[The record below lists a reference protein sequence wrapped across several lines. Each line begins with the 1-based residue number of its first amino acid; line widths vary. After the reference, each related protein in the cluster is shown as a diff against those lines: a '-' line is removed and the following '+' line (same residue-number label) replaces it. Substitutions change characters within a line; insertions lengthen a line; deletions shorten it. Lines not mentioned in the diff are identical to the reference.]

1 MTQSTHA
8 LGLLKGLA
16 GPNVCA
22 ILALFSVASPSVFAR
37 DRAPYR
43 YAQSVEPQ
51 QISAQNQQESIPL
64 ELDRPIERELV
75 GGQRHKY
82 QIALTQGQYMRVEI
96 REKGISVGA
105 TFQLADGTMTYP
117 WAPFGGGQEIKAVA
131 QVAESTGIYRFDVY
145 TVTKAPIGRYEIQL
159 VILRPATETD
169 LALHQARKL
178 FLDYLRIRDQRG
190 WLEARPFLIRSLEI
204 RERVLGPDDL
214 TVATAIGFLANN
226 YDYTGDYASAEPL
239 ALRALKIREN
249 VLGPDHPDLVHDL
262 SQIGVDYQNRGD
274 YLKAEEM
281 QQRAWS
287 ILERAQQTGTPD
299 AAGVLESLA
308 ETHYAR
314 GDYRGAEEYSQRGR
328 VVWEKLLGPDH
339 FHLAPSFTF
348 LGRVAYDALE
358 YSKAEAMFQRALT
371 LSERALGQDHS
382 SVTSYVNDLAMVY
395 CTTGRYAEGEALYR
409 RALAVH
415 EQKAATS
422 YPAARE
428 TLYGLARCFA
438 AQGNS
443 TEAVK
448 FQLRASEIE
457 ERFLAVNLG
466 VGSER
471 EKQAF
476 VASLSSRS
484 SRNISMHTRLASDDP
499 VALHLAVTTV
509 LQRKGRVQDAVSA
522 NLSTLH
528 QRFGVKDQKTLDQ
541 LYELTSKLA
550 NLALNGPQKMPAA
563 EYSEELKT
571 LEDQRERQEEEMNRR
586 TAGFYSRSKPATLAA
601 IEAAIPEN
609 AALIEFAVYRP
620 FDPKVQDNPKAYG
633 EPRYVAYV
641 VRRQGEVQWKE
652 LGQASPVDEA
662 INRLRQALRDPQHRD
677 AKQLARALDEEIMQP
692 LRPLIGDATHLLLS
706 PDGELNL
713 VPFQALVDEQGRY
726 ALERYS
732 ISYLTTGRD
741 LLGMQVARESKSGPL
756 VIADP
761 FFGEAGVS
769 QVAEGDAAKRKLA
782 PSRTTPRS
790 INTGNDLST
799 VYFAPLSGTAL
810 EARTIKSLFPEA
822 QVLTGK
828 QATKAALRRAQAPGL
843 LHIATHGFF
852 LLNPADSATPASP
865 KPERNGTRAISASVK
880 IENPLLR
887 SGLAL
892 AGANLSK
899 SGDND
904 GILTALEASSLNL
917 WGTKLV
923 TLSACDTGVGE
934 VKNGEGVYG
943 LRRAFFLAGTE
954 GLVMSL
960 WPVSDYVT
968 RELMNEY
975 YAGLKEGLGRGEALR
990 QAQLAMLKRKG
1001 RQHPFFWASFIQS
1014 GEWANLDGK
1023 R

>member
-1 MTQSTHA
+1 MKDWPIHRI
-8 LGLLKGLA
+8 GA
-16 GPNVCA
+16 GA
-22 ILALFSVASPSVFAR
+22 ILALVSVASPPALAR
-37 DRAPYR
+37 GRAPHR
-43 YAQSVEPQ
+43 YAQSTETQ
-51 QISAQNQQESIPL
+51 QPSSQNQQESIPL
-64 ELDRPIERELV
+64 ELDKPIERELA

-105 TFQLADGTMTYP
+105 TFQLADGTMAYP
-117 WAPFGGGQEIKAVA
+117 WAPSGGGQEIKAVA
-131 QVAESTGIYRFDVY
+131 QVAESPGIYRFDVY
-145 TVTKAPIGRYEIQL
+145 TVTNAPIGRYEIQL

-169 LALHQARKL
+169 LALHRARKL
-178 FLDYLRIRDQRG
+178 FTDYIRIRNQGG
-190 WLEARPFLIRSLEI
+190 WLEARPLLIRSLEI

-214 TVATAIGFLANN
+214 SVATAIGFLANN

-239 ALRALKIREN
+239 ALRALQIKEK

-262 SQIGVDYQNRGD
+262 SQFGLDYQDRGE
-274 YLKAEEM
+274 YFKAEGM
-281 QQRAWS
+281 LRRAWS

-299 AAGVLESLA
+299 AAGVLEGLA
-308 ETHYAR
+308 KTYYAR
-314 GDYRGAEEYSQRGR
+314 GDYRGAEEYSQRSR
-328 VVWEKLLGPDH
+328 AVWEKLLGPDH

-371 LSERALGQDHS
+371 MSERALGQDHLG
-382 SVTSYVNDLAMVY
+382 VTSYVTDLALVY
-395 CTTGRYAEGEALYR
+395 CTTGRYGEGEALYR

-415 EQKAATS
+415 EQKAALS
-422 YPAARE
+422 NPAARE

-457 ERFLAVNLG
+457 ERYLAVNLA

-476 VASLSSRS
+476 VEGLSSSS
-484 SRNISMHTRLASDDP
+484 SRNISMHTRLAPDDP
-499 VALHLAVTTV
+499 VALRLAVTTV

-522 NLSTLH
+522 NLSTLR
-528 QRFGVKDQKTLDQ
+528 QRFGVEDQKTFDQ
-541 LYELTSKLA
+541 LSELTSKLA

-563 EYSEELKT
+563 EYSEKMKT
-571 LEDQRERQEEEMNRR
+571 LEDQRELLEEEMNRR
-586 TAGFYSRSKPATLAA
+586 TAGFSSRSKPATLAA

-620 FDPKVQDNPKAYG
+620 FDPQAQDNAKAYG

-652 LGQASPVDEA
+652 LGAASPVDEA

-677 AKQLARALDEEIMQP
+677 AKQLARALDERIMQP
-692 LRPLIGDATHLLLS
+692 LRPLIGDATRLLLS

-713 VPFQALVDEQGRY
+713 VPFQALVDEHGRY
-726 ALERYS
+726 ALESYS

-741 LLGMQVARESKSGPL
+741 LLGMHVARESKSGPL
-756 VIADP
+756 VVADP

-769 QVAEGDAAKRKLA
+769 QVAEGDAAKRRLRR
-782 PSRTTPRS
+782 SRTARRS
-790 INTGNDLST
+790 ITAGNDLST
-799 VYFAPLSGTAL
+799 VYFAPLGGTAL

-828 QATKAALRRAQAPGL
+828 QATKAALRGVEAPRL

-852 LLNPADSATPASP
+852 LLDAANSAMAASP
-865 KPERNGTRAISASVK
+865 KPETNGTRAISASVK

-899 SGDND
+899 SGDHD

-954 GLVMSL
+954 SLVMSL

-990 QAQLAMLKRKG
+990 QSQLAMLKRKG
-1001 RQHPFFWASFIQS
+1001 LQHPFYWASFIQS
-1014 GEWANLDGK
+1014 GEWANLHGK

>member
-1 MTQSTHA
+1 MTQSTHP
-8 LGLLKGLA
+8 LCLLNCLA
-16 GPNVCA
+16 AANVCA
-22 ILALFSVASPSVFAR
+22 ITALFGVASPAVLAR
-37 DRAPYR
+37 DRPTHR
-43 YAQSVEPQ
+43 YTQSAEPQ
-51 QISAQNQQESIPL
+51 QFSAQNQQESTPL
-64 ELDRPIERELV
+64 ELDKPMERELA

-82 QIALTQGQYMRVEI
+82 QIALTQGQFMRVEI
-96 REKGISVGA
+96 KEKGISVGV
-105 TFQLADGTMTYP
+105 TFQLADGTMNDS
-117 WAPFGGGQEIKAVA
+117 WAPFGGGQEIKTVS
-131 QVAESTGIYRFDVY
+131 QVAESPGIYRFDVY

-178 FLDYLRIRDQRG
+178 FMDYIRMRNQG
-190 WLEARPFLIRSLEI
+190 AWAEARPLLMRSLEI

-214 TVATAIGFLANN
+214 LVATTIGFLADN

-239 ALRALKIREN
+239 ALRALKTREK
-249 VLGPDHPDLVHDL
+249 VLGPDSPGLAHDL
-262 SQIGVDYQNRGD
+262 SQIGVDYLNLRD
-274 YLKAEEM
+274 YFKAEEI
-281 QQRAWS
+281 QQTACN

-299 AAGVLESLA
+299 AAGVLENLA
-308 ETHYAR
+308 KIYYAR
-314 GDYRGAEEYSQRGR
+314 GDYRGAEEYSERSR
-328 VVWEKLLGPDH
+328 AVWEKLLGPDH

-358 YSKAEAMFQRALT
+358 YSKAEEMFQKALT
-371 LSERALGQDHS
+371 LSERALGQDHL
-382 SVTSYVNDLAMVY
+382 SVTSYVNDLAKVY

-409 RALAVH
+409 RALTVH
-415 EQKAATS
+415 EQKAAIS

-443 TEAVK
+443 TEAGK
-448 FQLRASEIE
+448 FQYRASEIE
-457 ERFLAVNLG
+457 ERFLAVNLA

-476 VASLSSRS
+476 VAGLSSGS
-484 SRNISMHTRLASDDP
+484 SRNISLHIGLAPDDP
-499 VALHLAVTTV
+499 MALHLAVTTI

-522 NLSTLH
+522 NLSALR
-528 QRFGVKDQKTLDQ
+528 QRFVVADQKTFDQ
-541 LYELTSKLA
+541 LRGLTSKLA
-550 NLALNGPQKMPAA
+550 NLALNGPQRMAAA
-563 EYSEELKT
+563 EYSDKMKT
-571 LEDQRERQEEEMNRR
+571 LEDQRELLEEEMNRR
-586 TAGFYSRSKPATLAA
+586 TAGFYARSKPATLAA

-620 FDPKVQDNPKAYG
+620 FDPKAQDNPKAYG

-641 VRRQGEVQWKE
+641 VRGQGEVQWKD
-652 LGQASPVDEA
+652 LGEASLVDDA
-662 INRLRQALRDPQHRD
+662 INRLRQALRDPQRRD
-677 AKQLARALDEEIMQP
+677 ATELARALDKKIMQP
-692 LRPLIGDATHLLLS
+692 IRPLIGDATHLLLS
-706 PDGELNL
+706 PDGEVNL

-741 LLGMQVARESKSGPL
+741 LLRMQVARQSKSGPL
-756 VIADP
+756 VVADP
-761 FFGEAGVS
+761 FFGDAGDT
-769 QVAEGDAAKRKLA
+769 QVAEGYAAKRKRA
-782 PSRTTPRS
+782 PSRTARRS
-790 INTGNDLST
+790 ITTGNDLST
-799 VYFAPLSGTAL
+799 VYFAPLNGTAL

-828 QATKAALRRAQAPGL
+828 QATKAALSRAEAPRL

-852 LLNPADSATPASP
+852 LLDAANRATPASP
-865 KPERNGTRAISASVK
+865 KPEANGTRAISASVK

-954 GLVMSL
+954 SLVMSL

-975 YAGLKEGLGRGEALR
+975 YAGLKKGLGRGEALR

-1001 RQHPFFWASFIQS
+1001 RQRPFFWASFIQS

>member
-1 MTQSTHA
+1 MTQSTHP
-8 LGLLKGLA
+8 LCLLKGLA
-16 GPNVCA
+16 APNVCA
-22 ILALFSVASPSVFAR
+22 IAALFSVASLSVLAR
-37 DRAPYR
+37 DGAPPR
-43 YAQSVEPQ
+43 YAQSAEPRQ
-51 QISAQNQQESIPL
+51 PSAQNQQESIPL
-64 ELDRPIERELV
+64 ELDKPIEREFA

-82 QIALTQGQYMRVEI
+82 QIALSQGQYMRVEI
-96 REKGISVGA
+96 REKGISVGV
-105 TFQLADGTMTYP
+105 TFQLADGTVTYP
-117 WAPFGGGQEIKAVA
+117 WAPFGGGQEIKAIG
-131 QVAESTGIYRFDVY
+131 QVAESPGIYRFDVY
-145 TVTKAPIGRYEIQL
+145 AVTKAAIGRYEIQL
-159 VILRPATETD
+159 VILRAATETD
-169 LALHQARKL
+169 LALHEARKL
-178 FLDYLRIRDQRG
+178 FTDYIRIRDQGG
-190 WLEARPFLIRSLEI
+190 WVEARPLLIRSLEI

-214 TVATAIGFLANN
+214 LVAAAIGFLANN

-239 ALRALKIREN
+239 ALRALRIREK
-249 VLGPDHPDLVHDL
+249 VLGPDHPDLAHDL

-274 YLKAEEM
+274 YFKAVEM
-281 QQRAWS
+281 QQRAWR
-287 ILERAQQTGTPD
+287 ILETAQQTGTPD

-308 ETHYAR
+308 RTYYAR
-314 GDYRGAEEYSQRGR
+314 GDYRSAEEYSERSR
-328 VVWEKLLGPDH
+328 AVWEKLLGPDH

-358 YSKAEAMFQRALT
+358 YSKAEAMFQRALA
-371 LSERALGQDHS
+371 LSERALGQEHLD
-382 SVTSYVNDLAMVY
+382 VTDFVNDLARVY
-395 CTTGRYAEGEALYR
+395 CTTGRYAEGQALYR

-415 EQKAATS
+415 EQKAALS

-457 ERFLAVNLG
+457 ERFVAVNLA

-476 VASLSSRS
+476 VAALSSGS
-484 SRNISMHTRLASDDP
+484 SRNISLHTRLAPDDP
-499 VALHLAVTTV
+499 VALHLAVTTI

-522 NLSTLH
+522 NLSTLR
-528 QRFGVKDQKTLDQ
+528 QRFGVEDQKTFDH

-550 NLALNGPQKMPAA
+550 NLALNGPQRMPAA
-563 EYSEELKT
+563 EYSEKMRT
-571 LEDQRERQEEEMNRR
+571 LEDQRELLEQEMNRR

-601 IEAAIPEN
+601 IEAAIPED

-620 FDPKVQDNPKAYG
+620 FDPNAQDNPKAYG

-641 VRRQGEVQWKE
+641 VRGQGEVQWKE
-652 LGQASPVDEA
+652 LGQARPVDEV

-677 AKQLARALDEEIMQP
+677 AKRLARALDEKIMQP
-692 LRPLIGDATHLLLS
+692 IRPLIGDATHLLLS

-713 VPFQALVDEQGRY
+713 IPFQALVDEHGGY

-741 LLGMQVARESKSGPL
+741 LLRMQVARESKSGPL
-756 VIADP
+756 VVADP
-761 FFGEAGVS
+761 FFGEAGVT
-769 QVAEGDAAKRKLA
+769 QVAEGDAARRKLA
-782 PSRTTPRS
+782 PSRTGRRS
-790 INTGNDLST
+790 ITAGNDLST

-810 EARTIKSLFPEA
+810 EARTIKSLFLEA

-828 QATKAALRRAQAPGL
+828 QATKAALRRAEAPRL

-852 LLNPADSATPASP
+852 LLDAANRATPAFP
-865 KPERNGTRAISASVK
+865 KPETNGTRAISASVK

-899 SGDND
+899 SGDDN

-954 GLVMSL
+954 SLVMSL

-975 YAGLKEGLGRGEALR
+975 YAGLKKGLGRGEALR
-990 QAQLAMLKRKG
+990 QAQLAMLKRKN